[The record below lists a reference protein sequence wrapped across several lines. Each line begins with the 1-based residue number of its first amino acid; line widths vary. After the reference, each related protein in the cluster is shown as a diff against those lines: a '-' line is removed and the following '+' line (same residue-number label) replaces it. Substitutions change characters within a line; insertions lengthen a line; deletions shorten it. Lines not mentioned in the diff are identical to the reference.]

1 MADKNSKK
9 DERKKDEPSVEQNV
23 SPIYVPKSKLGNLP
37 TDNTMDPEMKKE
49 MDKTKDNIEKFKKEI
64 TKQFKYIEGIGI
76 IPAQAAPKIEEEFE
90 VPVEECKK
98 KLIHLLVII
107 PEDSFKEIQK
117 VKSECIKLS
126 KSLDEK
132 LWVHVLTPVD
142 VWNLGLDSKFDI
154 LEAIGMVYPIL
165 DKGLFGALRV
175 ASIHK
180 SLVLRKFEKYITSYV
195 IGGSL
200 VRGTTKPTSDVD
212 VFIII
217 DDTDV
222 KRMPRFELKEKLR
235 SVIFQFI
242 QEATAI
248 AGCKNPLSPQV
259 YLLTEFWEAVKDA
272 HPVMFTFIRDGIPLY
287 DRGTFLPWK
296 SLLRMGK
303 IKPSPEALDM
313 FMSSGDKLEET
324 IQKRIFDIATLDLFW
339 GISTPTQGLMMLYGK
354 APGNVYDTVKE
365 FKELFVEK
373 EKLIEPRYADILEEI
388 SIKVWKAYE
397 HGKLKPGDID
407 GKELDRLAK
416 NALDYMKRLKEL
428 RKQIEKRMQD
438 KSIQQTCDDVFG
450 MLETILGKKGEAVLI
465 KAFDDQLVKHG
476 KMPKRFLE
484 NIKAIVKTRNEFKAL
499 DKDKKKKITIKE
511 VTAIEDARKM
521 AAEITNTLIEY
532 AQRKDFV
539 VMDRKRFVLKVTQR
553 GVSSAGVRSDDQNE
567 QKDKLAEVFFLT
579 NLFIV
584 EEGKIWA
591 IKNNKFVE
599 SNVEELNKELTD
611 SKEDKVKITPMQMEL
626 IKQHFG
632 EFELSY

>member
-1 MADKNSKK
+1 MVNMADKNSKNN
-9 DERKKDEPSVEQNV
+9 ERKKDEPTVEQNI
-23 SPIYVPKSKLGNLP
+23 SPVYIPKSKLGNLP
-37 TDNTMDPEMKKE
+37 MDNGIDPEMKKE
-49 MDKTKDNIEKFKKEI
+49 MDKTKDNIEKFKKTI
-64 TKQFKYIEGIGI
+64 IKQFKYIEGIGI

-98 KLIHLLVII
+98 KLIHLLVVI
-107 PEDSFKEIQK
+107 PEDNFKEIQK

-126 KSLDEK
+126 KEIDEK

-142 VWNLGLDSKFDI
+142 VWNLGLDSKFDV

-373 EKLIEPRYADILEEI
+373 EKLIEPKYADILEEI

-438 KSIQQTCDDVFG
+438 KSIQQTCNDVFG
-450 MLETILGKKGEAVLI
+450 MLETILGKKGEVALI

-476 KMPKRFLE
+476 KMPKRFLD
-484 NIKAIVKTRNEFKAL
+484 NIKKIVKTRDEFKAL

-511 VTAIEDARKM
+511 ITAIEDARKM

-539 VMDRKRFVLKVTQR
+539 IMDRKRFVLK
-553 GVSSAGVRSDDQNE
+553 S
-567 QKDKLAEVFFLT
+567 KDRMAEIFFLT
-579 NLFIV
+579 NLFVI

-591 IKNNKFVE
+591 IKNDKLVE
-599 SNVEELNKELTD
+599 SNVDELNKQLTD
-611 SKEDKVKITPMQMEL
+611 SKEDKVKITPQQMRVIE
-626 IKQHFG
+626 QHFG

>member
-1 MADKNSKK
+1 MADKSSKK
-9 DERKKDEPSVEQNV
+9 DERKKEEQSVEQNI
-23 SPIYVPKSKLGNLP
+23 SPVYVPKAKLGNLP
-37 TDNTMDPEMKKE
+37 MDNAVDPEMKKE
-49 MDKTKDNIEKFKKEI
+49 MDKTKDNIEKFKKAI
-64 TKQFKYIEGIGI
+64 IKQFKYIEGIGI

-98 KLIHLLVII
+98 KLIHLLVVI
-107 PEDSFKEIQK
+107 PEDNFKEIQK

-126 KSLDEK
+126 KEIDEK

-142 VWNLGLDSKFDI
+142 VWNLGLDSKFDV
-154 LEAIGMVYPIL
+154 LEAIGMAYPIL

-373 EKLIEPRYADILEEI
+373 EKLIEPKYADILEEI

-416 NALDYMKRLKEL
+416 NALDYMKRLKQL
-428 RKQIEKRMQD
+428 REQIEKRMQD
-438 KSIQQTCDDVFG
+438 KSIQQTCNDVFG
-450 MLETILGKKGEAVLI
+450 MLETILGKKGEAALI

-484 NIKAIVKTRNEFKAL
+484 NIKAILKTRDEFKAM

-511 VTAIEDARKM
+511 ITAIEDARKM

-539 VMDRKRFVLKVTQR
+539 VLDRKRFILKATQR
-553 GVSSAGVRSDDQNE
+553 GVRSDE
-567 QKDKLAEVFFLT
+567 QKDKVAEIFFLT

-591 IKNNKFVE
+591 IKNDKIVE
-599 SNVEELNKELTD
+599 SSVEELNKQLTD
-611 SKEDKVKITPMQMEL
+611 SKEDKVKITPKQMEL
-626 IKQHFG
+626 IKQYFG